1 MHQLPHNASAES
13 GRLLRLLLIWLS
25 EMPTSST
32 SARLLHCYEHGHRA
46 LALDLGT
53 PMKLPLEKLGTIGAL
68 LAAIVCPICFPKLA
82 LIGAALGLGALAP
95 FEGWF
100 AAAAQVFLV
109 LAVMGHLVAYRRH
122 RSPWVPLL
130 AGVGAAL
137 VLGALWV
144 KYNEALVYLGLLA
157 VVAATVWSVF
167 ALRKCSTCSVAV
179 PANTNDA

>member
-1 MHQLPHNASAES
+1 
-13 GRLLRLLLIWLS
+13 
-25 EMPTSST
+25 
-32 SARLLHCYEHGHRA
+32 
-46 LALDLGT
+46 
-53 PMKLPLEKLGTIGAL
+53 MKLPLERLGTVGAL

-122 RSPWVPLL
+122 RNPWVLLL

-144 KYNEALVYLGLLA
+144 KYIEVYLGLLA
-157 VVAATVWSVF
+157 VVVATVWSAF
-167 ALRKCSTCSVAV
+167 ALPLCVLLGSGIERWFRNRRSPET
-179 PANTNDA
+179 PAHRPLS